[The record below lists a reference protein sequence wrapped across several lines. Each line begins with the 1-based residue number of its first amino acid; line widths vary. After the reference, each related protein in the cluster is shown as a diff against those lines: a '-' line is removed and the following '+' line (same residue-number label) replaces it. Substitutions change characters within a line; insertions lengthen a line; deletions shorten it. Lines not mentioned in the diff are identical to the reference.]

1 MFRSIAFLVIALL
14 ASTAQAADSGVCYT
28 ISDPDARAYCLAKAR
43 QEPAGCYTVQRADL
57 RAQCQ
62 AEVRR

>member
-1 MFRSIAFLVIALL
+1 MRSAFLIAVTLL
-14 ASTAQAADSGVCYT
+14 ASAAQAADAAACYT

>member
-1 MFRSIAFLVIALL
+1 MFRSTALLVIALL
-14 ASTAQAADSGVCYT
+14 ASTAHAADSGACYT
-28 ISDPDARAYCLAKAR
+28 ISDPDARAYCLAKVR